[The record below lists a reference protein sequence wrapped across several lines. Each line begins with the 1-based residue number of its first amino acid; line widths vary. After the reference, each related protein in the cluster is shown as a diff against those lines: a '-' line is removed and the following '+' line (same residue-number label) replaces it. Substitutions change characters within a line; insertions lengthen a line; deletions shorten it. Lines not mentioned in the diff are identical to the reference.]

1 MTEREPRVRR
11 GRLLVAVLCGVGAAS
26 LVVYLAALE
35 LTMQSAFAWLALFGL
50 FEVVFAV
57 TVTLI
62 STWDATTRSHRLV
75 ASVATRCLSA
85 RTADATSVGQERA

>member
-1 MTEREPRVRR
+1 MV
-11 GRLLVAVLCGVGAAS
+11 CGVGTAS

-62 STWDATTRSHRLV
+62 STWGRDDAFTR
-75 ASVATRCLSA
+75 A
-85 RTADATSVGQERA
+85 RDQRRQPIRQRTYVDV

>member
-1 MTEREPRVRR
+1 MLEITNREPRVRR
-11 GRLLVAVLCGVGAAS
+11 GRLALAIVCGVGAAS
-26 LVVYLAALE
+26 LVDYVAALE

-62 STWDATTRSHRLV
+62 STWGHERHV
-75 ASVATRCLSA
+75 HA
-85 RTADATSVGQERA
+85 RRRRRQQVPQRTYVDV

>member
-1 MTEREPRVRR
+1 MLEIRNREPGVRR
-11 GRLLVAVLCGVGAAS
+11 GRLVVAVACGIAAAS
-26 LVVYLAALE
+26 LVDYVAALE

-62 STWDATTRSHRLV
+62 SAWGRDDAFTR
-75 ASVATRCLSA
+75 A
-85 RTADATSVGQERA
+85 RRRQVQQSTYVDV

>member
-50 FEVVFAV
+50 FEVVFGV

-62 STWDATTRSHRLV
+62 STWGRDDAFTQ
-75 ASVATRCLSA
+75 A
-85 RTADATSVGQERA
+85 RRQRRHQMPERTYG